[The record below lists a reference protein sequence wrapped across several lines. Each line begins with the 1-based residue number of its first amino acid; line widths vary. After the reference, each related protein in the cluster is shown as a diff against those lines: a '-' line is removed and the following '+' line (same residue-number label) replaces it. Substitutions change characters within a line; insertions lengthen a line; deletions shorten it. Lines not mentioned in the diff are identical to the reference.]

1 MSFTLILKASTI
13 AFIGYILSLVIYNTH
28 YEFWGSFDHENHN
41 YKYSVFVP
49 GNYSM
54 TNITTCK
61 DNVCKTILENTDS
74 NITWITLFEREF
86 NIHINYD
93 NIENIDQG
101 YHSILYDPIKYFVSI
116 ILTFSLFIIF
126 T

>member
-1 MSFTLILKASTI
+1 MSFTLIFKAGTI
-13 AFIGYILSLVIYNTH
+13 ALIGYIVSLVIYNTH
-28 YEFWGSFDHENHN
+28 YEFWGSFDYENHS

-61 DNVCKTILENTDS
+61 DNVCKNILESSDS
-74 NITWITLFEREF
+74 NITWVSLFEREF
-86 NIHINYD
+86 GTHINYD
-93 NIENIDQG
+93 NLENINQG
-101 YHSILYDPIKYFVSI
+101 YRGILYNPNRYFLSI

-126 T
+126 I